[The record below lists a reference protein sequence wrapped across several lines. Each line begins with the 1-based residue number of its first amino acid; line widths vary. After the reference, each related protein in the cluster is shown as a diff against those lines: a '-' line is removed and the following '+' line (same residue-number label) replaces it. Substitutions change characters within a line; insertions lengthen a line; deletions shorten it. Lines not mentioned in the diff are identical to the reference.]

1 MNLVVLSVAV
11 LVLRPVPE
19 PPAGTPGRTVRF
31 DADPPGQPPPG
42 FTCARTGKGRPGSWR
57 IVHDPAHAG
66 PSPVLAQTDE
76 DSTGYRFP
84 LCVLDDLS
92 GTDVDLSVRFKPVRG
107 ATDRAAGL
115 VWRYRD
121 PDNYYVVRANAL
133 EGNVVLYKVE
143 QGKRSDLDPKGSGLF
158 TYGKKTDVPSG
169 SWSTLRVVAQGSL
182 FRVFL
187 NGQELF
193 AVEDSTFGGPGKVGV
208 WTKADSVTHF
218 DELEVKVSR

>member
-1 MNLVVLSVAV
+1 MNLAIVAASL
-11 LVLRPVPE
+11 LVSGPLAE
-19 PPAGTPGRTVRF
+19 PPAGAGGRTVRF
-31 DADPPGQPPPG
+31 DKDPPGQPPPG
-42 FTCARTGKGRPGSWR
+42 FTCARTGQGRPGAWR
-57 IVHDPAHAG
+57 IVSDAAAG

-84 LCVLDDLS
+84 LCVLDDMV
-92 GTDVDLSVRFKPVRG
+92 GADVDLAVRFKPVRG

-143 QGKRSDLDPKGSGLF
+143 KGKRTDVDPKGSGLF
-158 TYGKKTDVPSG
+158 TYGKKADVPSG
-169 SWSTLRVVAQGSL
+169 SWSTLRVVAEGSH

-193 AVEDSTFGGPGKVGV
+193 QVEDATFAGPGKVGV
-208 WTKADSVTHF
+208 WTKADSVTYF
-218 DELEVKVSR
+218 DDLEVRVAR